1 MSSATVDTLGPSGI
15 GGWLVLPFLG
25 LLVSLGI
32 TGFSLYSD
40 VIPALGSDVWPVL
53 TTPGSA
59 VYHASWAP
67 YLITAAVLNCVVILA
82 SLTLLFLGFGKR
94 KAFPLGMV
102 AFYVL
107 CVVAMSLDVWA
118 AEGFLA
124 EAMPAEAAEMKPE
137 AWRDF
142 VRSIT
147 TGLLWSVYFL
157 VSKRVKNTFIR

>member
-1 MSSATVDTLGPSGI
+1 MSSTSVDAAGPVGI
-15 GGWLVLPFLG
+15 GGWLILPFLG
-25 LLVSLGI
+25 LLVSMGV
-32 TGFSLYSD
+32 TGVSLYSD
-40 VIPALGSDVWPVL
+40 VLPALGADIWPVL

-67 YLITAAVLNCVVILA
+67 YLIAAVVLNCVVLLGA
-82 SLTLLFLGFGKR
+82 LTLLVLGFGKR
-94 KAFPLGMV
+94 KVFPLGMV

-142 VRSIT
+142 VRTIT
-147 TGLLWSVYFL
+147 TGLLWSAYFL
-157 VSKRVKNTFIR
+157 VSKRVKNTFVR